1 MAQVNF
7 DATQVSPESQF
18 APVPNGKYPIVI
30 TESEI
35 KPTKDGQGQYLQ
47 LTLEVIDGHYKGR
60 KIWDRLNL
68 WNKNSTAVEIAQRAL
83 SQICHAIGVL
93 QVQDT
98 VTLHGKPLVAS
109 LVVSPSRA
117 GYDESNEVKGYE
129 AYSAGG
135 PAPVAPAAH
144 APAQAQVSAPTNGHT
159 VQPMANKPAWA

>member
-1 MAQVNF
+1 MAQINPF

-18 APVPNGKYPIVI
+18 APVPNGDYPVVI
-30 TESEI
+30 TESEV
-35 KPTKDGQGQYLQ
+35 KPTKDGAGQHLQ

-98 VTLHGKPLVAS
+98 VMLHNKPLVAT
-109 LVVSPSRA
+109 LAVRA
-117 GYDESNEVKGYE
+117 AGGGYDESNDVKGYK
-129 AYSAGG
+129 AYSSG
-135 PAPVAPAAH
+135 PAPVAPAVNAPAAQPAA
-144 APAQAQVSAPTNGHT
+144 APAQQAQP
-159 VQPMANKPAWA
+159 PMANKPAWA

>member
-1 MAQVNF
+1 MAQINPF

-18 APVPNGKYPIVI
+18 APVPNGDYPVVI
-30 TESEI
+30 TESEV
-35 KPTKDGQGQYLQ
+35 KPTKDGAGQYLQ

-98 VTLHGKPLVAS
+98 VMLHNKPLVAT
-109 LVVSPSRA
+109 LAVRA
-117 GYDESNEVKGYE
+117 AGGGYDESNDVKGYK
-129 AYSAGG
+129 AYSSG
-135 PAPVAPAAH
+135 PAPVAPAVNAPAAQPAA
-144 APAQAQVSAPTNGHT
+144 APAQQAQP
-159 VQPMANKPAWA
+159 PMANKPAWA

>member
-1 MAQVNF
+1 MAQINPF

-18 APVPNGKYPIVI
+18 APLPNGDYPVVI
-30 TESEI
+30 TESEV
-35 KPTKDGQGQYLQ
+35 KPTKDGAGQYLQ

-98 VTLHGKPLVAS
+98 VMLHNKPLVAT
-109 LVVSPSRA
+109 LAVRA
-117 GYDESNEVKGYE
+117 AGGGYDESNDVKGYK
-129 AYSAGG
+129 AYSSG
-135 PAPVAPAAH
+135 PAPVAPAVNAPAAQPAA
-144 APAQAQVSAPTNGHT
+144 APAQQAQP
-159 VQPMANKPAWA
+159 PMANKPAWA